1 MHNLIEL
8 SPDLKDIFKG
18 LGVGEEETALRV
30 LTAGFKELLIEC
42 EKEILEFEV
51 KYGMPFEKFKED
63 FDAGK
68 FGSLH
73 AYPMEKDA
81 SVWEDLIVEKKMR
94 LESLRK
100 IERLSAECFE

>member
-18 LGVGEEETALRV
+18 LGVGEEKTALKI

-51 KYGMPFEKFKED
+51 
-63 FDAGK
+63 
-68 FGSLH
+68 
-73 AYPMEKDA
+73 
-81 SVWEDLIVEKKMR
+81 
-94 LESLRK
+94 
-100 IERLSAECFE
+100 

>member
-8 SPDLKDIFKG
+8 SPDLRDVFKG
-18 LGVGEEETALRV
+18 LGVGDEQTALKV

-42 EKEILEFEV
+42 EKGILEFEV
-51 KYGMPFEKFKED
+51 EYGMPFEKFMEELE
-63 FDAGK
+63 AGK
-68 FGSLH
+68 FGSPH

-81 SVWEDLIVEKKMR
+81 MIWEDLIIEKKVR

-100 IERLSAECFE
+100 MGRLV